1 MGVSVREYLGVFRG
15 RTGIWVRHSIKAI
28 LLITVTAMSGC
39 ASMGPM
45 GATRFDA
52 ARALGLP
59 AADVII
65 VSRDYEMSGDTLAL
79 SRYTVKTRS
88 DRTYTCT
95 PVAQPLN
102 PPDPA
107 QQQVCIPK
115 N

>member
-1 MGVSVREYLGVFRG
+1 MLV
-15 RTGIWVRHSIKAI
+15 
-28 LLITVTAMSGC
+28 VTAATAGC
-39 ASMGPM
+39 ASMGPE

-59 AADVII
+59 PADVII
-65 VSRDYEMSGDTLAL
+65 VSRDYEMSGDTFAL

-95 PVAQPLN
+95 PVAQPLS
-102 PPDPA
+102 PAAPA